1 MLSQIY
7 KDAENKMNK
16 AIDFLIDELSTI
28 RTGRASTSL
37 IENIKVDYYGSLSPL
52 KNIAH
57 ISAPDAQLIVI
68 QPFDPTSLEM
78 IEKAIMASD
87 LGMTPNNDG
96 AVVRL
101 NVPALTEERRNEI
114 IKLANKFSE
123 DSKVSIRNIRR
134 QQNEELKKI
143 CKDQNLSEDDLKREL
158 ENIQEITNDS
168 IKKID
173 GILVNKVKDIKL

>member
-134 QQNEELKKI
+134 QQNEELKKT